1 MADEL
6 DQLNQQTQ
14 QDETSGTPVGT
25 SASAPV
31 STNVSTTAAPTA
43 VPTAAPLTGVAAGL
57 AASTPNETAGA
68 AAGTASSTAPS
79 QTDLENLIKLQNYQ
93 KQLEAAGDP
102 RAEEVRQQVIAQG
115 QKLLHRQYINNF
127 KPVTLDLSKSQ
138 PLPGAQ
144 QPVKLDLSKSV
155 PLITNDLEG
164 LIRLNNFQ
172 KRLEAAGDPRAE
184 EVRQQAIKL
193 GQELLNPEKDRSAF
207 GKAWDWVNR
216 GLISKDIMVRA
227 ISGMTPEQLN
237 MGLSAYDSET
247 PTHAAIREF
256 VRGATQDTGELASSF
271 TSPVSLALMGGGA
284 ITESARLTP
293 ELANRILG
301 ATNALRV
308 AKTAKAVQE
317 IGALTFGAQGLREMA
332 EAGVKPE
339 DIRNLLKLQ
348 GDPEKW
354 SQFLQGAS
362 MAAVGAAAGGE
373 IGEAGIRRLVT
384 PDTKL
389 LESESKLLESS
400 RKVFDQ
406 RMQEVDI
413 ATKQA
418 EQASAEA
425 ERLRQ
430 AEQAGTATRQQVI
443 DAENAA
449 SKAAANVRVAQEA
462 LKQAGAARAE
472 ASIKVDRLQRKIAE
486 AQEAR
491 AQKEAQ
497 AKAAVAAKAR
507 EDFQKAIPPSAS
519 GPASYTP
526 EDYAIARSYLERY
539 HGNTKKID
547 SIEGVRDALQAA
559 QRGIENTIKSYIEK
573 YANEPITTDVKSDVY
588 NKLAESPNLKFY
600 ERGEKLF
607 DEYDMEHLTISKADE
622 IRNDLNAQNRGILK
636 RNFWDVATALKVD
649 PEFAAR
655 YAAAESLRDGI
666 YDALEKK
673 GVQGVREA
681 RQDEAAIIRVKNAAS
696 KQILKGEA
704 VVHGSNKAGITRKLA
719 AGAIRRGAGITGFA
733 IGSQIG
739 HPYLGYGILEGAS
752 EPLSRF
758 INPGDLTRNQ
768 LIERSMGLKT
778 DGILPEEITEGPVR
792 PQFELPP
799 ELQKVYRPPQL
810 EFTNLHNELATH
822 YGEPVTQSTYNE
834 LEQRFL
840 GDIRDKQ
847 KHGIPLDD
855 SEKSLLVKVN
865 QQISA
870 DALDLQKQLED
881 YQKQQEQQALKV
893 PRKATLPDEAEGL
906 LQAPEKDLSP
916 GMSTEAGITHELAHG
931 VVAAKRGIKLADG
944 IRSHLHPENQAA
956 GNLMSMPIDWS
967 DFKDENGHLSLPAV
981 RARAADLAAM
991 YVAGGVA
998 NDLYHNIPFAE
1009 NRNIG
1014 TDIRILRDTFK
1025 KAGFNDTQISKLI
1038 AQGMTDA
1045 ARILSQPDV
1054 RGIIEDHAAVR
1065 EKGLDKKYHISPER
1079 MNQILNDIGI
1089 GEEHATTTGN
1099 DTGVILGNREGTGQN
1114 EPRTKGGIP
1123 ERGTGIVPPEREG
1136 NAAGGPAGK
1145 PAEPSNPKLAGE
1157 KPEGATEGATEG
1169 GTQRWEVIDIRT
1181 GKVMG
1186 SYESAKRARTKVN
1199 KLEIEY
1205 GGDRYGVRPVRL
1217 PENPKLSPAAEDLT
1231 NTEAPFE
1238 TTDKELPL
1246 PEDYAEIGVTPRQIR
1261 VHEAGHHIVLDAVG
1275 FKSIDTISHLHPER
1289 IPGAAA
1295 EARWDQSPLRN
1306 SDGRLDE
1313 DKLKYR
1319 FRDVIAQ
1326 LLGGPVAEELVYGV
1340 PIENNRMAYGD
1351 MSRIKLFMHKMK
1363 LSPEES
1369 ELVLDEEKNRVKNIL
1384 TKDGRLDILKKYTQ
1398 NREANIPNTHHMT
1411 AGTTQKML
1419 QEIRQGGQNDYDNK
1433 QTSGRTDRMG
1443 RQAIP
1448 REERGNE
1455 GGNSSSSEEEG
1466 AAAKGVAATAA
1477 RQEEPENPKL
1487 SFGIPKER
1495 TTGDA
1500 ERDEAIR
1507 QGGGIPAG
1515 VMKSV
1520 PKLGLPELTLFHDPQ
1535 TGTTLALQSDTVT
1548 PELVRQHI
1556 MESRSKYAAGNKPKV
1571 AEETNE
1577 ETEENRNDIRPN
1589 GAVRAGG
1596 QENVPAAEGGHTEAT
1611 GQTGK
1616 RISSETPE
1624 NPKLAIESQP
1634 IAAEAKLPANR
1645 QLAHIWNRWMGTE
1658 NDERSLLEN
1667 PQKYQLMNQGFERLG
1682 QILNVPV
1689 NMIPSVLWYYQQELD
1704 NLRNI
1709 PKENQ
1714 LVEAAA
1720 R

>member
-14 QDETSGTPVGT
+14 QDETSGTPAGTPVGT
-25 SASAPV
+25 PASAPV

-57 AASTPNETAGA
+57 AASTPDETVGV
-68 AAGTASSTAPS
+68 AAGTASSTTPS
-79 QTDLENLIKLQNYQ
+79 QTDLESLIKLQNYQ

-172 KRLEAAGDPRAE
+172 KRLEAVGDPRAE

-207 GKAWDWVNR
+207 GKAWDLVNR

-237 MGLSAYDSET
+237 MGLSAYEGET
-247 PTHAAIREF
+247 PTHARIREF
-256 VRGATQDTGELASSF
+256 VRGATLDTAQLGSSF

-317 IGALTFGAQGLREMA
+317 VGALTFGAQGLRAMA

-373 IGEAGIRRLVT
+373 IGEAGIRQLVT
-384 PDTKL
+384 PDVKL

-400 RKVFDQ
+400 RKIFDQ
-406 RMQEVDI
+406 RMQEVGI

-443 DAENAA
+443 DAETAA
-449 SKAAANVRVAQEA
+449 SKAAANARVAQEA

-507 EDFQKAIPPSAS
+507 EDFQKAIPPATS

-547 SIEGVRDALQAA
+547 SIEDVRNALQAA

-622 IRNDLNAQNRGILK
+622 IRNDLNAKNRGVLK
-636 RNFWDVATALKVD
+636 KEFWDVATALKVD

-666 YDALEKK
+666 YEALEKK

-704 VVHGSNKAGITRKLA
+704 VVHGSNKVGITRKLT
-719 AGAIRRGAGITGFA
+719 AGAVRRGAGIAGFA

-778 DGILPEEITEGPVR
+778 DGILPREIIEGLPGGLSSTR
-792 PQFELPP
+792 PGFELPP
-799 ELQKVYRPPQL
+799 ELQKIYRPPQH

-822 YGEPVTQSTYNE
+822 YGEPVTQNAYNE
-834 LEQRFL
+834 LERRFL
-840 GDIRDKQ
+840 EDIRDKQ

-906 LQAPEKDLSP
+906 LQAPAKDLGP
-916 GMSTEAGITHELAHG
+916 GMSTEAGITHELAHAI
-931 VVAAKRGIKLADG
+931 VAAKRGIKLADG
-944 IRSHLHPENQAA
+944 VRSHLHPENQAA

-967 DFKDENGHLSLPAV
+967 DFKDENGHLNIPVV

-1009 NRNIG
+1009 NRHIG
-1014 TDIRILRDTFK
+1014 TDIRILQDTLK
-1025 KAGFNDTQISKLI
+1025 KAGFNDTQISRFI

-1054 RGIIEDHAAVR
+1054 RDIIEDHAAVR

-1079 MNQILNDIGI
+1079 INQILNDIGI
-1089 GEEHATTTGN
+1089 GEEHATTTGDN
-1099 DTGVILGNREGTGQN
+1099 TGVIPRNREGTGQN
-1114 EPRTKGGIP
+1114 EPRAKGGIP
-1123 ERGTGIVPPEREG
+1123 ERGAGIVPPEREG

-1145 PAEPSNPKLAGE
+1145 PAEPLNPKLAEE
-1157 KPEGATEGATEG
+1157 KPEGVTEGATEG
-1169 GTQRWEVIDIRT
+1169 GTQRWEVFDPRT

-1186 SYESAKRARTKVN
+1186 SYESAKRARRKVD
-1199 KLEIEY
+1199 KLDNEY
-1205 GGDRYGVRPVRL
+1205 GGYRYAVRPVRL

-1231 NTEAPFE
+1231 DTEGATEAAAPFK

-1246 PEDYAEIGVTPRQIR
+1246 PEHYAELGITPRQLR

-1289 IPGAAA
+1289 IPGSAA
-1295 EARWDQSPLRN
+1295 EARWDNSPLKDN
-1306 SDGRLDE
+1306 DGRIDE

-1319 FRDVIAQ
+1319 FRDIVAQ

-1340 PIENNRMAYGD
+1340 PIEKNPVAYGD
-1351 MSRIKLFMHKMK
+1351 MSRVEFFMHKMK

-1369 ELVLDEEKNRVKNIL
+1369 ELVFEEEKNRVKNIL
-1384 TKDGRLDILKKYTQ
+1384 TKDG
-1398 NREANIPNTHHMT
+1398 
-1411 AGTTQKML
+1411 
-1419 QEIRQGGQNDYDNK
+1419 
-1433 QTSGRTDRMG
+1433 
-1443 RQAIP
+1443 
-1448 REERGNE
+1448 
-1455 GGNSSSSEEEG
+1455 
-1466 AAAKGVAATAA
+1466 
-1477 RQEEPENPKL
+1477 
-1487 SFGIPKER
+1487 
-1495 TTGDA
+1495 
-1500 ERDEAIR
+1500 
-1507 QGGGIPAG
+1507 
-1515 VMKSV
+1515 
-1520 PKLGLPELTLFHDPQ
+1520 
-1535 TGTTLALQSDTVT
+1535 
-1548 PELVRQHI
+1548 
-1556 MESRSKYAAGNKPKV
+1556 
-1571 AEETNE
+1571 
-1577 ETEENRNDIRPN
+1577 
-1589 GAVRAGG
+1589 
-1596 QENVPAAEGGHTEAT
+1596 
-1611 GQTGK
+1611 
-1616 RISSETPE
+1616 
-1624 NPKLAIESQP
+1624 
-1634 IAAEAKLPANR
+1634 
-1645 QLAHIWNRWMGTE
+1645 
-1658 NDERSLLEN
+1658 
-1667 PQKYQLMNQGFERLG
+1667 
-1682 QILNVPV
+1682 
-1689 NMIPSVLWYYQQELD
+1689 
-1704 NLRNI
+1704 
-1709 PKENQ
+1709 
-1714 LVEAAA
+1714 
-1720 R
+1720 